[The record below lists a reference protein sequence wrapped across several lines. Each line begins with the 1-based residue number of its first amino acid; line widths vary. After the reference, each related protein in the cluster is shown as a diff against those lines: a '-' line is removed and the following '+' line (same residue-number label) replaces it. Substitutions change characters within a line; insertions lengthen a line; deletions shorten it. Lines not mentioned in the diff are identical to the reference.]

1 MRRVVTILILLSSA
15 VALRAQDQNRT
26 VTPREPVNERE
37 RIAEACKAEKEA
49 ILACPQE
56 ILTDHPIHLAF
67 GSIAPQNS
75 SGLGPA
81 LVIQRNPSER
91 LRLNFNADAV
101 ASTNGSWRAGVYL
114 KGILT
119 PTTPVG
125 IGPAPPKGA
134 KKRKSNEPSPVP
146 EFNLYVQSISL
157 QQIFYYGLGPTSS
170 KADGAVFGMSE
181 TIAGGNFIY
190 PLGNSGFALFAELN
204 GRFVN
209 LRGRYHE
216 SSPSIEKLYT
226 EATAPGLAQQPAF
239 VQPGAGLRFDRKF
252 GTNLAYLDYRGTY
265 QQYSAVGSPQYS
277 FRRYTIDLQ
286 HTFPLYHKV
295 GVRSVTRPDVGPD
308 ESPEALVKPHR
319 YTVNRE
325 GSIGLR
331 ALLVESA
338 VPSGHVVPFYLDP
351 TLGGSDVNGNPM
363 LASYPDYRY
372 RAPNLLLFR
381 ASIEHSLWGPL
392 GATAMVDSGRV
403 AVTRSDL
410 TFNHFRH
417 SYAAG
422 LTIRA
427 GGFPQ
432 IYLLFAWGGNEGT
445 HTTAYISPGLLGSTA
460 RPSLY

>member
-1 MRRVVTILILLSSA
+1 MRRGLTILFLLFSLA
-15 VALRAQDQNRT
+15 AARAQDQKGA
-26 VTPREPVNERE
+26 VTPREPANERE
-37 RIAEACKAEKEA
+37 RIAASCKGGKKA
-49 ILACPQE
+49 LLGCPE
-56 ILTDHPIHLAF
+56 ELVTDHPLHLTG
-67 GSIAPQNS
+67 GSIAPQN
-75 SGLGPA
+75 GFGFGPA
-81 LVIQRNPSER
+81 LAIQTNPSESWR
-91 LRLNFNADAV
+91 VDINADAV
-101 ASTNGSWRAGVYL
+101 ASTTGSWRGGVYV
-114 KGILT
+114 KAILT

-125 IGPAPPKGA
+125 IGPAPEKGA
-134 KKRKSNEPSPVP
+134 KKRKTSEPSPVP
-146 EFNLYVQSISL
+146 EFNFYAQGVSL
-157 QQIFYYGLGPTSS
+157 QKIFYFGLGPTTSNTNR
-170 KADGAVFGMSE
+170 ALFGMSE
-181 TIAGGNFIY
+181 TIAGGNVIY

-209 LRGRYHE
+209 LRGRYHD
-216 SSPSIEKLYT
+216 SSPSIETLYT

-252 GTNLAYLDYRGTY
+252 GTNIAYLDYRGTY
-265 QQYSAVGSPQYS
+265 QQYSAAGSPQYS

-295 GVRSVTRPDVGPD
+295 GVRSVARPEVGPD
-308 ESPEALVKPHR
+308 ESPESLLKPR

-325 GSIGLR
+325 GSISLR

-338 VPSGHVVPFYLDP
+338 VPSGNVVPFYLDP
-351 TLGGSDVNGNPM
+351 TIGGSDINGNQM
-363 LASYPDYRY
+363 LPSYSDYRY

-381 ASIEHSLWGPL
+381 ATFEHSLWGPL
-392 GATAMVDSGRV
+392 GAMAMADSGRV
-403 AVTRSDL
+403 AATRSDL

-432 IYLLFAWGGNEGT
+432 VYLLFAWGGNEGT
-445 HTTAYISPGLLGSTA
+445 HTTANISPALLGSTA